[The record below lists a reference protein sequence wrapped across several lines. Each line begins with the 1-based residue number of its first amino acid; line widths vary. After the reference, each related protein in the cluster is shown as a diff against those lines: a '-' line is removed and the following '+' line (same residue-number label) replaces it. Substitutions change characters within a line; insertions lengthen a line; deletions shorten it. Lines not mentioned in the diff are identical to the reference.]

1 MSFGSSR
8 NEIRSYTTSVDIMD
22 YLRALVKRWYAVVAA
37 LGIGLV
43 GGYVGFMVETPTYA
57 ATSQLFVSTG
67 DQGNVVS
74 AYQGNALA
82 QQQASSFTALI
93 VGQQVL
99 SRTALQLGLDAAPG
113 ELAGQVGVTLPTG
126 GVALTIAATSD
137 TGEGARDLA
146 DAVAENAIGYISEL
160 QSPPGAPPSVVKVT
174 QTEFATLPGTPIAPS
189 LFRYLALGGGAGLVV
204 GVAIAML
211 WFRLD
216 NKVSSP
222 KDAATAVGA
231 PLLGEIPRD
240 RKLGSTGLVDFD
252 SRSSATAEAFRKL
265 RTRVGYLSSSNA
277 ALVVTVTSATPAEG
291 RTTVALNLARA
302 IAVSGSR
309 AVYVEGDLRNPDAA
323 VLLGVDGSRGLTQV
337 LQGST
342 TLEDSV
348 AVTDEGLTVL
358 TGGPAPLNPSELLG
372 SVEMATVINDL
383 RASFDYIIID
393 SPAALAVTDAA
404 VISTHGDVSVV
415 VVGLNRVSVAD
426 LESLTNSIPDP
437 AGVIAD
443 FGKVEAVVRAAQP
456 PSAPVETS
464 RRSKKSKTNRYS
476 GVSEPMVKFEAD
488 AGVDDTSSGH
498 AVSRASKH

>member
-1 MSFGSSR
+1 
-8 NEIRSYTTSVDIMD
+8 MD
-22 YLRALVKRWYAVVAA
+22 YLRAMVKRWYAVVAA
-37 LGIGLV
+37 LAIGLA
-43 GGYVGFMVETPTYA
+43 GGYAGFMIETPTYA

-99 SRTALQLGLDAAPG
+99 SRTALQLGLEVAPG

-126 GVALTIAATSD
+126 GVAVTIAATSD
-137 TGEGARDLA
+137 TSEGARDLA
-146 DAVAENAIGYISEL
+146 DAVAENAIAYIGEL

-174 QTEFATLPGTPIAPS
+174 QTEFAALPGTPIAPN
-189 LFRYLALGGGAGLVV
+189 LIRYLALGGGAGLVV

-222 KDAATAVGA
+222 KDAAGAVGA

-265 RTRVGYLSSSNA
+265 RTRVGYLSSTNA

-302 IAVSGSR
+302 IAISGSR
-309 AVYVEGDLRNPDAA
+309 TVYVEGDLRNPDAA
-323 VLLGVDGSRGLTQV
+323 ALLGIDGNRGLTQV
-337 LQGST
+337 LQGAIA
-342 TLEDSV
+342 LEDAVS
-348 AVTDEGLTVL
+348 VTDEGLTVL
-358 TGGPAPLNPSELLG
+358 VGGPAPLNPSELLG
-372 SVEMATVINDL
+372 SVDMAAVIADL
-383 RASFDYIIID
+383 RSRFDYVVID

-404 VISTHGDVSVV
+404 VISAHGDVTVV

-443 FGKVEAVVRAAQP
+443 FGKVEAVVRATDV
-456 PSAPVETS
+456 PSAPTETKT
-464 RRSKKSKTNRYS
+464 RSKRSKTDRY
-476 GVSEPMVKFEAD
+476 GGASEPMVKFEAD
-488 AGVDDTSSGH
+488 TVVDDSRSGS
-498 AVSRASKH
+498 ADSRASKH